1 MLEKL
6 RGGDCEILRDSHELA
21 ALPAEEYA
29 SRTEDERSIDSM
41 LFKAIEYYHSVGGKD
56 ELLKKYD
63 NYNRLDMG
71 ARAV

>member
-1 MLEKL
+1 M
-6 RGGDCEILRDSHELA
+6 SLA

-71 ARAV
+71 RTRRLSEEFARNHPEMGM